1 MSLHISTRS
10 APPLVRTQEVLMAL
24 IAIVL
29 KDLEDGS
36 LDIQAHAEP
45 YIPDDPEAE
54 LTGAQTAAQVMVGAL
69 AATLAA
75 AAEVEEEAEVA
86 ADAARLILPNTE

>member
-1 MSLHISTRS
+1 
-10 APPLVRTQEVLMAL
+10 MAL

-45 YIPDDPEAE
+45 FIPDDPEAE

-69 AATLAA
+69 ATTLAA
-75 AAEVEEEAEVA
+75 AGEVEEEAGVA
-86 ADAARLILPNTE
+86 NETARLIVPSSD